1 MCVVLTRERERAGLS
16 QRKLAEKSSVDPS
29 YISKAERMGLRLY
42 PVQAQR
48 IAAALGWS
56 DDPMKLFEEVE
67 EDACSN

>member
-48 IAAALGWS
+48 IASVLGWQG
-56 DDPMKLFEEVE
+56 DPMELFKEVSK
-67 EDACSN
+67 DACPN